1 MNEMKRYSPIQ
12 LRKANMTTITAHSG
26 CEGTAPN
33 SREHI
38 LAAINS
44 GAEYIEIDVRYD
56 GEELYLW
63 HDKLETAAECLKFDT
78 LLRLVAPYPTL
89 FINCDIKEDGI
100 LSLVVEAAKRYGM
113 GHRILFTGCVAHRHA
128 ECKALGTEFWHN
140 LHKLKADTEEELVQ
154 LSEAQLCDTV
164 ARCKEIGCDCIN
176 SDKRLVNAESIAYV
190 QENGLNFSVWTAG
203 SEARIRFLLEHRV
216 ANITTRN
223 PSLALKL
230 RNEIQGSPESQGL
243 LPDGSIEQIIREG
256 GNIMLEANAAALNV
270 KAKSGTANFVTEYD
284 VRVQHFLEES
294 FKKLIPECSFL
305 AEEEGE
311 NENPVKEGYTFVIDP
326 IDGTTNFMLG
336 RRSSCIS
343 VALFKDKK
351 PAYGAIFDPYS
362 NRYFAAIPGM
372 GAYCNHRKI
381 SVAERDPA
389 TGVADLG
396 TAPYYRD
403 TMADTVTEI
412 FHGLLMHFGDIRRI
426 GSAALSICSIAS
438 GEADAFCEPVLS
450 PWDFTAGMLILTEA
464 GGIAT
469 DFNGD
474 PLPIDKPS
482 SVLMAT
488 PSSFET
494 TLSVVKGKI

>member
-1 MNEMKRYSPIQ
+1 MNDMKRYSPIL
-12 LRKANMTTITAHSG
+12 LRKANMTTVTAHSG

-38 LAAINS
+38 LAAIAS

-56 GEELYLW
+56 GKELYLW
-63 HDKLETAAECLKFDT
+63 HDKAENSTDCLRFDA

-100 LSLVVEAAKRYGM
+100 LSLAIEAARRYGM
-113 GHRILFTGCVAHRHA
+113 DHRILFTGCVSHRYA
-128 ECKALGTEFWHN
+128 ECEALGADLWYN
-140 LHKLKADTEEELVQ
+140 LHKLKEADAEETAKQ
-154 LSEAQLCDTV
+154 LRDTV
-164 ARCKEIGCDCIN
+164 ARCKEIGCRCIN
-176 SDKRLVNAESIAYV
+176 SDKRLVSAESIAYV
-190 QENGLNFSVWTAG
+190 KENGLNFSVWTAD
-203 SEARIRFLLEHRV
+203 SEDLIRFLLEQRV
-216 ANITTRN
+216 ANITTRK
-223 PSLALKL
+223 PALALRL
-230 RNEIQGSPESQGL
+230 RDEIQGSPASNGL
-243 LPDGSIEQIIREG
+243 LPDGSIEQIMREG
-256 GNIMLEANAAALNV
+256 GKIMLEASAQSLNV
-270 KAKSGTANFVTEYD
+270 KQKNGTANFVTEYD

-294 FKKLIPECSFL
+294 FKGLFPECGFL

-311 NENPVKEGYTFVIDP
+311 GENPVGMGYTFVIDP

-351 PAYGAIFDPYS
+351 PVYGAIYDPYS
-362 NRYFAAIPGM
+362 DRYFAAIPKK

-389 TGVADLG
+389 AGIADLG

-412 FHGLLMHFGDIRRI
+412 AHDLLMHFGDIRRI
-426 GSAALSICSIAS
+426 GSAALSICSVAS
-438 GEADAFCEPVLS
+438 GEADAFCEPILS
-450 PWDFTAGMLILTEA
+450 PWDFAAGMIILTEA

-488 PSSFET
+488 PSSFQAV
-494 TLSVVKGKI
+494 LSIVKKKI

>member
-1 MNEMKRYSPIQ
+1 MDDIKRYSPMQ

-26 CEGTAPN
+26 CEGTNPN

-38 LAAINS
+38 LAAIGS

-63 HDKLETAAECLKFDT
+63 HDKLENTADCLKFDT

-100 LSLVVEAAKRYGM
+100 LSLVVEAAKRYSM
-113 GHRILFTGCVAHRHA
+113 AHRVLFTGCVAHRHA
-128 ECKALGTEFWHN
+128 ECEVLGTEFWHN
-140 LHKLKADTEEELVQ
+140 LHKLKATDEEELGQ
-154 LSEAQLCDTV
+154 LSEAQLRDTV

-190 QENGLNFSVWTAG
+190 KENGLNFSVWTAD

-256 GNIMLEANAAALNV
+256 GNIMLEVNAAALNV

-284 VRVQHFLEES
+284 VHVQHFLEES
-294 FKKLIPECSFL
+294 LKKLIPDCKFL

-311 NENPVKEGYTFVIDP
+311 NENPVGEGYTFVIDP

-362 NRYFAAIPGM
+362 RRYFAAIPQK

-381 SVAERDPA
+381 GVAERDPA
-389 TGVADLG
+389 AGLADLG
-396 TAPYYRD
+396 TAPYHRD
-403 TMADTVTEI
+403 TMADIVTEI

-426 GSAALSICSIAS
+426 GSAALSICSVAC

-450 PWDFTAGMLILTEA
+450 PWDFAAGMIILTEA
-464 GGIAT
+464 GGISA
-469 DFNGD
+469 DFNGN
-474 PLPIDKPS
+474 PLPIDTPS

-488 PSSFET
+488 PSSFKAA
-494 TLSVVKGKI
+494 LSAVKGKI